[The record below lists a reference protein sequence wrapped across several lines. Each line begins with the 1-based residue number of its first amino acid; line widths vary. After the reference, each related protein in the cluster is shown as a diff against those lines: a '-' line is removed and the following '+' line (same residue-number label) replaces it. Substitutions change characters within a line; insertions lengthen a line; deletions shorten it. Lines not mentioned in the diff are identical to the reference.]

1 MSINNSTYDIGF
13 NVVTPDF
20 QELDNRY
27 FKIAYNFSELTG
39 STSNSVSASRRIFGS
54 GNNYIPTDCVIRTS
68 GSGNMLRFNLAT
80 SSITV
85 GPTAWSGAVVYDTEV
100 YRLYYASS
108 SKWVRLIDSD
118 SSGIINGNL
127 ALSSS
132 GVNVNRIFS
141 LTGSSGGEI
150 AITNPGATALFRIS
164 SSNNEVTIH
173 HTKDILFKSGATT
186 LGMISTS
193 GNLTFI
199 SGSVNFGSVSSNNTI
214 NGNLRVV
221 GYLSASAISCSGDI
235 IAFSTSDERLKD
247 NLVPL
252 TYNLQKLDL
261 INGYNFDWKPESGRV
276 GKDVG
281 VLAQEIEK
289 IMPEAVVTRENGYKA
304 VDYQKLIPLLI
315 CCIKELK
322 QKLDEK

>member
-20 QELDNRY
+20 TALDSRY
-27 FKIAYNFSELTG
+27 FKLSHNFSELT
-39 STSNSVSASRRIFGS
+39 SSDPAYSIIASKHIFGS
-54 GNNYIPTDCVIRTS
+54 GIAYRLTDCTIRSS
-68 GSGNMLRFNLAT
+68 GSNSVLRFNTPT
-80 SSITV
+80 SSL
-85 GPTAWSGAVVYDTEV
+85 GLASSWEGAIVYDTSAPTRRV
-100 YRLYYASS
+100 HYAGST
-108 SKWVRLIDSD
+108 KWIKLIDSD
-118 SSGIINGNL
+118 TDGIINANL

-132 GVNVNRIFS
+132 GGDRIFS
-141 LTGSSGGEI
+141 LTGSVGGEI
-150 AITNPGATALFRIS
+150 AITNPSATSLFRIS
-164 SSNNEVTIH
+164 SSNDNVTIH
-173 HTKDILFKSGATT
+173 HSRNVIFESGSNPI
-186 LGMISTS
+186 GEISTA

-199 SGSVNFGSVSSNNTI
+199 SGSVNFGNNSSNNTI
-214 NGNLRVV
+214 NGNLKVV

-261 INGYNFDWKPESGRV
+261 INGYNFDWKTESGRV

-289 IMPEAVVTRENGYKA
+289 IMPEAVMTRVNGYKA
-304 VDYQKLIPLLI
+304 VDYQKLIPFLI
-315 CCIKELK
+315 GCIKELK
-322 QKLDEK
+322 QKLDAK

>member
-20 QELDNRY
+20 TAFDSRY
-27 FKIAYNFSELTG
+27 FKLDYNFSELT
-39 STSNSVSASRRIFGS
+39 SSDPAHSIIASKHIFGS
-54 GNNYIPTDCVIRTS
+54 GSIGYRLTDCTIRSS
-68 GSGNMLRFNLAT
+68 GSNSVLRFNTTTSSLGPAT
-80 SSITV
+80 SWI
-85 GPTAWSGAVVYDTEV
+85 GAMVYDTNV
-100 YRLYYASS
+100 DRVLYASS
-108 SKWVRLIDSD
+108 TKWIKLIDSD
-118 SSGIINGNL
+118 NDGIINGNL

-132 GVNVNRIFS
+132 GGDRIFS
-141 LTGSSGGEI
+141 LTGSVGGEI

-173 HTKDILFKSGATT
+173 HSKDIIFKSGSTNI
-186 LGMISTS
+186 GSISTAGS
-193 GNLTFI
+193 LNFI
-199 SGSVNFGSVSSNNTI
+199 SGSVNFGNNSSNNTI
-214 NGNLRVV
+214 NGNLKVV
-221 GYLSASAISCSGDI
+221 GHLSASAISCSGDI

-261 INGYNFDWKPESGRV
+261 INGYNFDWKTESGRV

-281 VLAQEIEK
+281 VLAQEIEN
-289 IMPEAVVTRENGYKA
+289 IMPEAVMTRANGYKA
-304 VDYQKLIPLLI
+304 VDYQKLIPFLI
-315 CCIKELK
+315 GCIKELK